1 MRCDRFTEAGLEG
14 EERGERFFLSHCHE
28 DHMLG
33 LANLGPYL
41 DTHWPGG
48 ETDRQ
53 VNTPEIRIRIVIIL
67 KNSMIINLEC

>member
-1 MRCDRFTEAGLEG
+1 MSSFPGYFPGLPGVRCDRFTEAGLEG

-41 DTHWPGG
+41 DTHWPEG
-48 ETDRQ
+48 ETDR
-53 VNTPEIRIRIVIIL
+53 
-67 KNSMIINLEC
+67 